1 MLFRLRPEIITF
13 IIDNFSKAKYLDVER
28 KFNLFQTTICDIV
41 EYDNN
46 LIVYIVDEF
55 IDRYKK

>member
-1 MLFRLRPEIITF
+1 MLFNLCLEIITF
-13 IIDNFSKAKYLDVER
+13 IIDDSNKAKYPNVEK